1 MRKNDL
7 AKNVQALKDITSM
20 FRLERMV
27 YISAI
32 VICLFVLLISFAAT
46 LTNKGESGSSAEIS
60 TMFGSGGAATVM
72 TGRLLHMWNRA
83 INILEQSNAA

>member
-7 AKNVQALKDITSM
+7 AKNIQALKDITSM

-32 VICLFVLLISFAAT
+32 VICLFVLLTSFAVT
-46 LTNKGESGSSAEIS
+46 VGKENGMTSAHIN